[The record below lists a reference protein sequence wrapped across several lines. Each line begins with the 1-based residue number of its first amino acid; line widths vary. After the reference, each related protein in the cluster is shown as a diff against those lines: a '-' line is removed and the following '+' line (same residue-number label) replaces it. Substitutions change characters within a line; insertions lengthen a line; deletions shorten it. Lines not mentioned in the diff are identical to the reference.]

1 MNILFLC
8 TGNAY
13 RSPLAETLLK
23 KLRPDLTVDSAGLHV
38 AIPISKEVRD
48 FLRKQD
54 ALDFLKAF
62 PESIEQKRLRTF
74 DLIVVMEP
82 RHKIAVMRMCPDC
95 TERIVVWNVRDPYFE
110 GAEDV
115 ERIFIE
121 IKNHVEKLAKSI

>member
-1 MNILFLC
+1 
-8 TGNAY
+8 
-13 RSPLAETLLK
+13 
-23 KLRPDLTVDSAGLHV
+23 VDSAGLHV